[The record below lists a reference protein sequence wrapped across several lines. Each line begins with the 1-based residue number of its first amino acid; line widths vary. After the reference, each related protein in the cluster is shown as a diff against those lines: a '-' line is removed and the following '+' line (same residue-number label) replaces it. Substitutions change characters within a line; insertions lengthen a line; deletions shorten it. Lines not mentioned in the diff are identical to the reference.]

1 MKRSSLRLV
10 SAALVLA
17 MALSFAA
24 CDKKDGGGTG
34 PVTGNSG
41 RTGRKIAEDSPWFN
55 SVKTEI
61 LPAIDP
67 SKNIRFANSSL
78 AGADENNIVIFTR
91 GDSMSTPG
99 VIYVGYGAMDNSVAT
114 LTVVDRASKQ
124 VKNTIDLY
132 KDFQDTVYIQSVS
145 YSDGKAN
152 VLYTLFD
159 ERTGDPSYIENI
171 IDPSTGSVVDSRKTE
186 PPKHL
191 FIENVCYA
199 GSYRVSI
206 CTAGSE
212 EQYYVLKIDS
222 PDGQEK
228 TVDLK
233 LEGKSVWDVSTLIPT
248 GGDKAIV
255 PAYTDGNARLIIEVD
270 LKAGQIKELD
280 AKDYEWLKLDDM
292 ESSKTGADGNLYYST
307 SVGIFKADFNNKT
320 TQEVFNYSW
329 CGESRA
335 VLSDLQIGS
344 CSGDSIL
351 LCGET
356 YERTQFRNITQPPFV
371 IVELTKADK
380 NPHAGKTVLELYAP
394 YGIVENKISDAI
406 DQFNTTNGSYFIEF
420 SSRYAGDERIDY
432 GNVNGQDESDAIAL
446 SGNANL
452 SNKLAMDIMNGEGPD
467 ILLNVSGLAQL
478 NNSNYL
484 VDLAK
489 YTGTFDKDKYFT
501 NIIEGSKVDG
511 ALYQMPLCFGIE
523 GIVTEAKY
531 AGSSGVGFTTKEYEA
546 FLKGPLNGTDAITS
560 GQAIYFTK
568 LFNGM
573 SDKFIKEGKADFS
586 GKEFAELADYV
597 KNNVMEK
604 PKTDN
609 DNDNDDFF
617 NDSAL
622 YPAGYYATVSGIGN
636 FLMNMIDADGD
647 QTILGIPSTD
657 GRGPMF
663 RVRCS
668 VAVSAQATNVEAC
681 VEFVKLLMTDD
692 VMYSLALSDDFVISR
707 AAFRK
712 SAEETVAFFNDD
724 NRNSATPISG
734 PVYGHFSDKN
744 IDNMEKIIS
753 NASKIDS
760 EDAAI
765 SIILYE
771 EMPAYFLGQ
780 KDLASVVKI
789 AQDRA
794 QKVLSERA

>member
-1 MKRSSLRLV
+1 MKRSARRLV
-10 SAALVLA
+10 SAALVFA

-24 CDKKDGGGTG
+24 CDKKNGGGA
-34 PVTGNSG
+34 VNGNSG

-55 SVKTEI
+55 STKTEI
-61 LPAIDP
+61 MPVIDAN
-67 SKNIRFANSSL
+67 KNIPFANSFL

-99 VIYVGYGAMDNSVAT
+99 IIYVGYGAMESSVAT
-114 LTVVDRASKQ
+114 LTVVDRTSKQ
-124 VKNTIDLY
+124 VRNTIDLY
-132 KDFQDTVYIQSVS
+132 KDFQETVYILSVS
-145 YSDGKAN
+145 YSDGKAK
-152 VLYTLFD
+152 VTYTMFD
-159 ERTGDPSYIENI
+159 EHTGAPSYIENT
-171 IDPSTGSVVDSRKTE
+171 IDPSTGTVLDSRKTE
-186 PPKHL
+186 PSKDL
-191 FIENVCYA
+191 FIENTLYL

-212 EQYYVLKIDS
+212 EQYYVLKINA
-222 PDGQEK
+222 PDGQER

-233 LEGKSVWDVSTLIPT
+233 LEGKSVWDVSTLIST
-248 GGDKAIV
+248 GDDKALI
-255 PAYTDGNARLIIEVD
+255 PAHTDGNARLFLEVD

-280 AKDYEWLKLDDM
+280 SKEYEWLELDNMD
-292 ESSKTGADGNLYYST
+292 SSSTGADGNLYYST
-307 SVGIFKADFNNKT
+307 SSGVFKADFKNRT
-320 TQEVFNYSW
+320 TEEVFNYSW
-329 CGESRA
+329 CGENRA
-335 VLSDLQIGS
+335 ELSNLQIGY

-351 LCGET
+351 LCGEF
-356 YERTQFRNITQPPFV
+356 YENTQFRNVEQWPFV
-371 IVELTKADK
+371 IFEFTKADK

-394 YGIVENKISDAI
+394 YGYVENKIADAI
-406 DQFNTTNGSYFIEF
+406 GQFNSTNGEYFIEF

-432 GNVNGQDESDAIAL
+432 VNANSNDESDAIAL

-452 SNKLAMDIMNGEGPD
+452 SNKLAMDIINGEGPD
-467 ILLNVSGLAQL
+467 ILMGVSNLGQL

-484 VDLAK
+484 VDLTK
-489 YTGTFDKDKYFT
+489 HTGKFDQDKYFT
-501 NIIEGSKVDG
+501 NIIEGAKVNG
-511 ALYQMPLCFGIE
+511 ALYQMPLTFGIE

-531 AGSSGVGFTTKEYEA
+531 AGKSGVGFTTAEYETY
-546 FLKGPLNGTDAITS
+546 LKETLNGQDAITS

-568 LFNGM
+568 LFNAM
-573 SDKFIKEGKADFS
+573 SDKFIKDNKADFS

-604 PKTDN
+604 PKTGN
-609 DNDNDDFF
+609 ENDDFF
-617 NDSAL
+617 NDSAAV

-668 VAVSAQATNVEAC
+668 VAVSAQATSVEAC

-692 VMYSLALSDDFVISR
+692 VMYSLTLNDDFVISR

-712 SAEETVAFFNDD
+712 SAEEIVAYYNDD
-724 NRNSATPISG
+724 NRSTNSMTPISG

>member
-1 MKRSSLRLV
+1 MKRSARRLV
-10 SAALVLA
+10 SAALVFA

-24 CDKKDGGGTG
+24 CDKKNGGGN
-34 PVTGNSG
+34 VNGNSG

-55 SVKTEI
+55 STKTEI
-61 LPAIDP
+61 MPVIDA
-67 SKNIRFANSSL
+67 SKNIPFANSFL
-78 AGADENNIVIFTR
+78 AGADENNIVIYTR

-99 VIYVGYGAMDNSVAT
+99 IIYVGYGAMESSVAT
-114 LTVVDRASKQ
+114 LTVVDRTSKQ
-124 VKNTIDLY
+124 VRNTIDLY
-132 KDFQDTVYIQSVS
+132 KDFQETVYILSVS
-145 YSDGKAN
+145 YSDGKAK
-152 VLYTLFD
+152 VTYTMFD
-159 ERTGDPSYIENI
+159 EHTGAPSYIENT
-171 IDPSTGSVVDSRKTE
+171 IDPSTGTVLDSRKTE
-186 PPKHL
+186 PSKDL
-191 FIENVCYA
+191 FIENTLYL

-212 EQYYVLKIDS
+212 EQYYVLKINA
-222 PDGQEK
+222 PDGQER

-233 LEGKSVWDVSTLIPT
+233 LEGKSVWDVSTLIST
-248 GGDKAIV
+248 GDDKALI
-255 PAYTDGNARLIIEVD
+255 PAHTDGNARLLLEVD

-280 AKDYEWLKLDDM
+280 SKEYEWLDFDNI
-292 ESSKTGADGNLYYST
+292 ESSRTGADGNLYYST
-307 SVGIFKADFNNKT
+307 SSGIFKADFTNRT
-320 TQEVFNYSW
+320 TEEVFNYSW
-329 CGESRA
+329 CGENRA
-335 VLSDLQIGS
+335 ELSNLQIGY
-344 CSGDSIL
+344 CSGDSII
-351 LCGET
+351 LCGEF
-356 YERTQFRNITQPPFV
+356 YENTQFRNVEQWPFV
-371 IVELTKADK
+371 IFEFSKADK

-394 YGIVENKISDAI
+394 YGYVENKIADAI
-406 DQFNTTNGSYFIEF
+406 GKFNSTNGEYFIEF
-420 SSRYAGDERIDY
+420 SSRYTGDERIDY
-432 GNVNGQDESDAIAL
+432 GNENNQDESDAIAL
-446 SGNANL
+446 SGNANF
-452 SNKLAMDIMNGEGPD
+452 SNKLAMDIINGEGPD
-467 ILLNVSGLAQL
+467 ILMGVSNLGQL

-484 VDLAK
+484 VDLSK
-489 YTGTFDKDKYFT
+489 YTGKFNQDKYFT
-501 NIIEGSKVDG
+501 NIIEGSKVNG
-511 ALYQMPLCFGIE
+511 ALYQMPLTFGIE

-531 AGSSGVGFTTKEYEA
+531 AGKSGVGFTTAEYETY
-546 FLKGPLNGTDAITS
+546 LKETLNGQDAITS

-568 LFNGM
+568 LFNAM
-573 SDKFIKEGKADFS
+573 SDKFIKDNKADFS
-586 GKEFAELADYV
+586 GKEFAELADFV

-604 PKTDN
+604 PKTGN
-609 DNDNDDFF
+609 ENDDFF
-617 NDSAL
+617 NDSAAV

-668 VAVSAQATNVEAC
+668 IAVSAQATSVEAC

-692 VMYSLALSDDFVISR
+692 VMYSLTLNDDFVISR

-712 SAEETVAFFNDD
+712 SAEETVAYYNAD
-724 NRNSATPISG
+724 NRTTNSLTPISG